1 MKTKSIFKSFL
12 IMVIF
17 FQKLILPSSNGTNRN
32 IIPSQHLVAIKV
44 RSRDVFQKLVL
55 SDLNGTGI
63 LTSQPLTPVEARNI
77 ENQMMTDEEQ
87 MRLMRARNI
96 KNQLDEEKMTP
107 RNIGNQ
113 IIDEDQ
119 IDF

>member
-1 MKTKSIFKSFL
+1 MKQKFNFKLFL

-96 KNQLDEEKMTP
+96 KNQFGLRQLFDC
-107 RNIGNQ
+107 Q
-113 IIDEDQ
+113 C
-119 IDF
+119 F